1 MGVILGRRLWIAGFL
16 SVTLAMVPAFVTAQ
30 MATERWSQGQTELE
44 KNLRPG
50 QPAETY
56 QQKIADLG
64 YEVTAMNYNRPDY
77 LEYEIVKGDQSWELQ
92 IDVDAETH
100 KVTAVHVAI
109 NVWKTEATEQAL
121 KRHTPTETITSTPTL
136 PALRRDRQY
145 SDQDHLRVN
154 RYSATAQDSSQ

>member
-1 MGVILGRRLWIAGFL
+1 MSFLGITILMA
-16 SVTLAMVPAFVTAQ
+16 PAFVKAQ
-30 MATERWSQGQTELE
+30 TATERWTRGQAELE

-56 QQKIADLG
+56 QKKIAALG
-64 YEVTAMNYNRPDY
+64 YDVTAMNYNRPDY
-77 LEYEIVKGDQSWELQ
+77 LEYEIVKGDQSWEVQ

-100 KVTAVHVAI
+100 KTLAVDVAP

-121 KRHTPTETITSTPTL
+121 QRHAPTEIITSTPTS

-145 SDQDHLRVN
+145 SDQDP
-154 RYSATAQDSSQ
+154 Q